1 MKTPVLFSMLLCS
14 AAPLTAQSAPSANFV
29 DTADSAFMQG
39 DYRTARH
46 NLRLALDAISDVKEQ
61 LQLRRK
67 IGVTFVA
74 EGELNDAREEYQDL
88 IEWAAANRLP
98 PEAHDHYALAAV
110 GALQHKKN
118 EVLKHTVAA
127 GAIKPVTPYAPMFH
141 AIVWAHVG
149 EMDRVVQARADMDA
163 AAAAAPNDTTAQQ
176 AAALTRAIYAI
187 KIREFDLARTE
198 MAAIRTPS
206 LKAFADAFL
215 ANGLRREGKRG
226 EAHAVDAE
234 VLKFKEFNI
243 YSAVAARMIK

>member
-1 MKTPVLFSMLLCS
+1 MKIAVLLSMLLWS
-14 AAPLTAQSAPSANFV
+14 AAPLMAQSASSADFV
-29 DTADSAFMQG
+29 ATADSAFMQG
-39 DYRTARH
+39 DYRAARH
-46 NLRLALDAISDVKEQ
+46 NLRLALDATTDVKEQ

-67 IGVTFVA
+67 IGVSFVA
-74 EGELNDAREEYQDL
+74 EGELNDAREEYEEL
-88 IEWAAANRLP
+88 MEWAAANRLP
-98 PEAHDHYALAAV
+98 AEAHDHYALAAI

-127 GAIKPVTPYAPMFH
+127 GTIKPVTPYAPMFH

-149 EMDRVVQARADMDA
+149 EMDRVVQARTDMDG

-176 AAALTRAIYAI
+176 AAALTRAIYAV

-198 MAAIRTPS
+198 MAALKTPA
-206 LKAFADAFL
+206 LRAFANAFL

-243 YSAVAARMIK
+243 YSAIAARMIK